1 MWRELFVFGYRILVK
16 VYEEP
21 TGLGIK
27 ELPRISKMAI
37 YNGRQIVAHF
47 DRGWDFNDMPRFLY
61 EQIVHALNHILHLAL
76 GVFL

>member
-1 MWRELFVFGYRILVK
+1 MWREVFVWGYRILVK
-16 VYEEP
+16 VYDEP

-37 YNGRQIVAHF
+37 YNGRRMVASF
-47 DRGWDFNDMPRFLY
+47 DRGWDFNDMPKFLY
-61 EQIVHALNHILHLAL
+61 DQIVHAMHHVLDLAL